1 MYRSRYPRN
10 SGLARSFSLGCMISP
25 EPAISRNNSTIRP
38 DICEKNMFMPE
49 LEPRNINPPGVI
61 AAVCSIPSIAC
72 RHTSV

>member
-1 MYRSRYPRN
+1 
-10 SGLARSFSLGCMISP
+10 MISP
-25 EPAISRNNSTIRP
+25 EPAISRNNSTIRA

-49 LEPRNINPPGVI
+49 LEPRNINPSGVI